1 MSTFGFVA
9 VWSNNAVLLVEIEE
23 TDNAEIAAPEYK
35 ACRIFDLAART
46 RQDRQRRLVKQTPLS
61 VGMQ

>member
-1 MSTFGFVA
+1 M
-9 VWSNNAVLLVEIEE
+9 EE
-23 TDNAEIAAPEYK
+23 TDNAEIAAPGCK
-35 ACRIFDLAART
+35 ACRTFDLAVRT